1 MGGKKLKLLREGA
14 VKRNTLYERAV
25 KRNTLYEREVCVH
38 YLVHWTLGYIKPF
51 GNIYIY

>member
-1 MGGKKLKLLREGA
+1 MGGKKLKLFREG
-14 VKRNTLYERAV
+14 AV